1 MTDPRFTSDELTALD
16 ADLAV
21 RRAHRDAASLARAL
35 GDRLHE
41 VDIHQREARFV
52 LERAGKLSR
61 RSARGDRRPPR
72 P

>member
-1 MTDPRFTSDELTALD
+1 MNDPRPTSHEPTGLE

-21 RRAHRDAASLARAL
+21 WRAQRDASALARDL
-35 GDRLHE
+35 GARLHE

-61 RSARGDRRPPR
+61 RSARGDRRPPQ

>member
-1 MTDPRFTSDELTALD
+1 MNDPLPTPDEPTALE

-21 RRAHRDAASLARAL
+21 RRAQRDAASLARAL

-61 RSARGDRRPPR
+61 RSARGDQRPPR

>member
-1 MTDPRFTSDELTALD
+1 MNDPHPTPDEPTALE

-21 RRAHRDAASLARAL
+21 RRAQRDAASLARAL

-61 RSARGDRRPPR
+61 RSARADRRPPR